1 MNDLDQLITN
11 LTRLFSKPMNP
22 ALLALIV
29 SLIEEA
35 VKVAPGVAEDL
46 RLIFENPSP
55 VPADWEALRAKVL
68 AKSYADYVPASALP
82 PENVVKLS
90 APVVTPPATET
101 PVVAK
106 PGAILAA
113 ETSAAEPKA
122 PETTSA
128 APTPYLPEGSPN
140 PAYVHPV

>member
-1 MNDLDQLITN
+1 
-11 LTRLFSKPMNP
+11 MNP

-46 RLIFENPSP
+46 KLIFENPSP

-106 PGAILAA
+106 PEAIQTAV
-113 ETSAAEPKA
+113 ETPNPQNPA
-122 PETTSA
+122 PEPSPAIAAA
-128 APTPYLPEGSPN
+128 APVAAYLPDGSPN
-140 PAYVHPV
+140 PAYVHPG